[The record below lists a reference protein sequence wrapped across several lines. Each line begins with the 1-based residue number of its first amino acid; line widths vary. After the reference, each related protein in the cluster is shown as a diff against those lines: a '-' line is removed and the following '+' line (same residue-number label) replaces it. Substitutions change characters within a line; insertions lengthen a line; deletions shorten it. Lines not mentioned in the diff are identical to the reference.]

1 MQMKQLLK
9 LALIALLSAG
19 LTATVVAC
27 GDDES
32 DDTDNQE
39 PNNQEPNN
47 QENNQEPNNQTPN
60 NGMPNHDDVVVAP
73 TCEDPDPPERCAVD
87 DAQAFEDFYPA
98 SYVTSLG
105 IADENCCVDFDGDG
119 EPNNGL
125 GGLIGGLGGIANMD
139 RDDVNELIQES
150 IDDGSISIVLEHQ
163 GLEEFEAGAEFDIN
177 FLFAEDVDGGMATI
191 DPASF
196 EAGTHPLAQ
205 IPNAEISDDDVV
217 TAGPGTVF
225 LSLDIGA
232 LTGGEVDLDL
242 ELTISSALVEAEASL
257 DGDLEDGVTLENGT
271 IGGLLLLED
280 LATIIND
287 FAADC
292 ECLGNPDEVL
302 TIDDVDGS
310 VQADCAFDL
319 PEGSDDAPKAC
330 EDNDE
335 EICALLGEFCGF
347 VGIVNSFA
355 DVDTNNNNNTDAIS
369 VGLEFDAEGVSIS
382 GVGEGLAPQ

>member
-125 GGLIGGLGGIANMD
+125 EALIGLASQAAEID
-139 RDDVNELIQES
+139 RAELNETIQES
-150 IDDGSISIVLEHQ
+150 IDDGSISIVLEHE
-163 GLEEFEAGAEFDIN
+163 GLDEFEAGAEFDIN
-177 FLFAEDVDGGMATI
+177 FLFAEEVDGGMATI

-196 EAGTHPLAQ
+196 EQGTHPLAQ
-205 IPNAEISDDDVV
+205 IPGAEVFDDNTV
-217 TAGPGTVF
+217 TAGPGTVL

-232 LTGGEVDLDL
+232 LTGGEIALELD
-242 ELTISSALVEAEASL
+242 LTISSAQVVADASL
-257 DGDLEDGVTLENGT
+257 DGDLEDGVTLSNGT

-280 LATIIND
+280 LADVVND
-287 FAADC
+287 FMRDC
-292 ECLGNPDEVL
+292 DCLGNPGEVIL
-302 TIDDVDGS
+302 IDDFG
-310 VQADCAFDL
+310 DL
-319 PEGSDDAPKAC
+319 EAQCDFELAGGADDAEKAC
-330 EDNDE
+330 MDTDE
-335 EICALLGEFCGF
+335 ELCGTIAEFCDF
-347 VGIVNSFA
+347 VSFVSLAA
-355 DVDTNNNNNTDAIS
+355 DVDTDNSGNDDAIS
-369 VGLEFDAEGVSIS
+369 VGLDFDAEGVSIS
-382 GVGEGLAPQ
+382 GVGDGIAAE